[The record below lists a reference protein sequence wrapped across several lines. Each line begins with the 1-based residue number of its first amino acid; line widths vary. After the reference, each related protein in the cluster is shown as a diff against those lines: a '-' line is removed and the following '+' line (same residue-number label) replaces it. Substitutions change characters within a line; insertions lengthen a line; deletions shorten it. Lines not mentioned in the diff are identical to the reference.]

1 MLRRS
6 MIEIVKEPEWL
17 PTTCV
22 DHRFTTHPLTET
34 THARARPILC
44 RESTTLFIW
53 RRRRAHVRFCVVSRL
68 PFLFGEGVVFVG
80 LLVSCSF

>member
-34 THARARPILC
+34 TFTAPRLVTELC
-44 RESTTLFIW
+44 
-53 RRRRAHVRFCVVSRL
+53 
-68 PFLFGEGVVFVG
+68 GVKPAVTFVFVEPYTRQCDICD
-80 LLVSCSF
+80 VR